1 MKIELNKIYNM
12 DCIEGMKTLPDN
24 CVDLTVTSPPYDD
37 MRAYD
42 SGDIFSWSKC
52 EEVIKQLYRVTKEGG
67 TVVWIVADSVHNGD
81 ESGTSF
87 WQALAFKR
95 LGFKL
100 KDTMIYIK
108 NGGINAGALN
118 AYQQKFEYM
127 FVFTKGKQKTY
138 NLIKDRPNKY
148 VEDRIKKKKQK
159 DGTYKEQHFKAEKY
173 GVRYN
178 YWIYDT
184 GSGKSTLLQ
193 HLNGLLKPES
203 GDIFFEDENI
213 WASKENVRKCRFGV
227 GLCFQYPEHQ
237 LFESTVFEDIA
248 FGPKNMGLSESE
260 IKERV
265 LESIK
270 FVGLT
275 EDYLEKS
282 PFDLSGGEKRRVA
295 IAGVISMKPKV
306 LVLDEPTAGLD
317 PVGKN
322 DLLNLIKHYN
332 QTTGSTVI
340 FVSHNMDDVALVANR
355 VLVLSDGEI
364 VMNGS
369 VDEVYSRGSELL
381 KLGLDVPEITR
392 VLLKL
397 SREGFDVPTDV
408 YTVNDAKEKLVEF
421 LKRGKKNG

>member
-1 MKIELNKIYNM
+1 MSVLSVKNLEY
-12 DCIEGMKTLPDN
+12 
-24 CVDLTVTSPPYDD
+24 
-37 MRAYD
+37 AY
-42 SGDIFSWSKC
+42 SK
-52 EEVIKQLYRVTKEGG
+52 G
-67 TVVWIVADSVHNGD
+67 TPFQI
-81 ESGTSF
+81 
-87 WQALAFKR
+87 
-95 LGFKL
+95 
-100 KDTMIYIK
+100 
-108 NGGINAGALN
+108 GAL
-118 AYQQKFEYM
+118 
-127 FVFTKGKQKTY
+127 KGVSVDF
-138 NLIKDRPNKY
+138 NLGEI
-148 VEDRIKKKKQK
+148 V
-159 DGTYKEQHFKAEKY
+159 
-173 GVRYN
+173 GV
-178 YWIYDT
+178 IGHT

-392 VLLKL
+392 VLLRL